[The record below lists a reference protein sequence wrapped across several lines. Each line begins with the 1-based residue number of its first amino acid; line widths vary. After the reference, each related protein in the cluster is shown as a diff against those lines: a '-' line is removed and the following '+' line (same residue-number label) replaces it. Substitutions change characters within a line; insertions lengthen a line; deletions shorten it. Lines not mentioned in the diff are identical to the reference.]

1 MPEGRRAAAPLR
13 GTGQAPWFPLRPGF
27 SIMTE
32 ERQKPDLL
40 VGDTAFLI
48 LQDGW
53 CLRCGYDRV
62 KGEVLDGSVHKRTR
76 IYIPAIRE
84 KDVREALLSILH
96 RRTGERWYGVEAY
109 LPPEKK
115 HGILPGDGKREVECL
130 ADEVARY
137 RKEQTENASYDTGTE
152 PVEL

>member
-1 MPEGRRAAAPLR
+1 
-13 GTGQAPWFPLRPGF
+13 
-27 SIMTE
+27 MTE
-32 ERQKPDLL
+32 ERKKPDLL

-62 KGEVLDGSVHKRTR
+62 KGEILDASVHERTR

-115 HGILPGDGKREVECL
+115 HGVLPKDGKCEVENL
-130 ADEVARY
+130 ANEVARL
-137 RKEQTENASYDTGTE
+137 REEQSEPASYDTGTE